1 MAAHPEEFA
10 ARYRAAGY
18 WIDETFADFV
28 ADRTTRF
35 ADRTA
40 VVGVDAHGTPV
51 RWTYAELAAAAD
63 AAAARLAGAGVV
75 PGDRVVLALPN
86 VVEFVA
92 VVLGCFRAGIL
103 PVFAQP
109 GHRETELSQFC
120 AIADAAAIVVSGD
133 TDGHDHRALVDR
145 VAERLRAQ
153 GVEPPALVDVQQ
165 WPRPGSSEPRIHAD
179 PAHPDLGTGR
189 VGVLRRSGC
198 AGSTSSEGLFAPGRA
213 EEVAF
218 LQLSGGTTGVA
229 KLIPRTHADYLYSV
243 RASAEIC
250 GLGEETVLLVV
261 LPAAHNFAMSS
272 PGILGVL
279 HVGGT
284 VVLARDPSP
293 RTAFRLVAEER
304 VTWTSLVPPLA
315 QAWISSARRR
325 TPDLSSLEVI
335 QVGGARLSDAVAAE
349 IGPVLGA
356 RVQQVFGMAEGLVN
370 YTRLDD
376 PDELVLTTQGRP
388 ISPDD
393 EIRIVDPADPDEAE
407 VPDGEEGALQ
417 TRGPYTIR
425 GYYAPGGAD
434 DPVNRDAFTADG
446 FYRTGDLVRRLPSGH
461 LVVTGRAK
469 DQINRGG
476 EKVATEEIEG
486 PLLAR
491 PDVLDAVV
499 VGLPDPYLGERI
511 CVVVRPEAGVRS
523 GPDLGAELTEHLRAS
538 GLATYKLPDQFEFL
552 DQFPVTH
559 VGKNS
564 RRDLRRLLAARLSDE

>member
-1 MAAHPEEFA
+1 MSRASARSPLAPVAAYPEA
-10 ARYRAAGY
+10 LRAHYRAQGY
-18 WIDETFADFV
+18 WTDETFADFV

-35 ADRTA
+35 AARTA
-40 VVGVDAHGTPV
+40 LVGVDAHGMP
-51 RWTYAELAAAAD
+51 RRLTYAGLADAAD
-63 AAAARLAGAGVV
+63 DAAARLGAAGVV
-75 PGDRVVLALPN
+75 RGDRVVLALPN
-86 VVEFVA
+86 VVELVA
-92 VVLGCFRAGIL
+92 TTLGCFRAGIL

-109 GHRETELSQFC
+109 GHRETELTQFC
-120 AIADAAAIVVSGD
+120 VLADAAAVVVSGD
-133 TDGHDHRALVDR
+133 TDGHDHRALLAR
-145 VAERLRAQ
+145 VAERVAAR
-153 GVEPPALVDVQQ
+153 GVAPPVPVDVQE
-165 WPRPGSSEPRIHAD
+165 WGPAGVPGP
-179 PAHPDLGTGR
+179 PATTRG
-189 VGVLRRSGC
+189 
-198 AGSTSSEGLFAPGRA
+198 AA

-250 GLGEETVLLVV
+250 GLDEDTVLLVV

-279 HVGGT
+279 HAGGT

-293 RTAFRLVAEER
+293 RTAFRLVAQER

-315 QAWISSARRR
+315 QAWISAARRR
-325 TPDLSSLEVI
+325 TPDLASLEVV

-376 PDELVLTTQGRP
+376 PEALALATQGRP

-393 EIRIVDPADPDEAE
+393 EIRIVDPHLPGDVLVADGD
-407 VPDGEEGALQ
+407 EGALL

-425 GYYAPGGAD
+425 GYYQPDGGAEH
-434 DPVNRDAFTADG
+434 PVNLDAFTEDG

-491 PDVLDAVV
+491 DDVLDAVAL
-499 VGLPDPYLGERI
+499 GLPDPYLGERI
-511 CVVVRPEAGVRS
+511 CVVVRPEPGTPAGPHLAR
-523 GPDLGAELTEHLRAS
+523 ALTEHLRAS
-538 GLATYKLPDQFEFL
+538 GLAGWKLPDQFEFL
-552 DQFPVTH
+552 DDLPLTH

-564 RRDLRRLLAARLSDE
+564 RRDLRRLLTARLQETR

>member
-1 MAAHPEEFA
+1 MAAPPEDLA
-10 ARYRAAGY
+10 AHYRAQGY

-35 ADRTA
+35 AGRTA
-40 VVGVDAHGTPV
+40 LVGVDAHGRPH
-51 RWTYAELAAAAD
+51 RLTYAALAD
-63 AAAARLAGAGVV
+63 AASVASARLGAAGVV

-86 VVEFVA
+86 VIELVV
-92 VVLGCFRAGIL
+92 VVLGCFRMGVV

-109 GHRETELSQFC
+109 AHREHELSQFC
-120 AIADAAAIVVSGD
+120 AIADAAAVVVSGD
-133 TDGHDHRALVDR
+133 TDGHDQLALVER
-145 VAERLRAQ
+145 VAADLR
-153 GVEPPALVDVQQ
+153 GRGLVPPAVIDVQG
-165 WPRPGSSEPRIHAD
+165 WSGSPGP
-179 PAHPDLGTGR
+179 PDTPGGQVRTSAG
-189 VGVLRRSGC
+189 
-198 AGSTSSEGLFAPGRA
+198 AGS
-213 EEVAF
+213 VAL

-250 GLGEETVLLVV
+250 GLDEESVLLVV

-272 PGILGVL
+272 PGILGAL
-279 HVGGT
+279 HTGGT

-293 RTAFRLVAEER
+293 RTSFRLIADER
-304 VTWTSLVPPLA
+304 VTLTSLVPPLA

-325 TPDLSSLEVI
+325 MPDLSSLEVI
-335 QVGGARLSDAVAAE
+335 QVGGARLSDAVATE

-376 PDELVLTTQGRP
+376 PDELALTTQGRP

-393 EIRIVDPADPDEAE
+393 EIRVVDPDSPDEAE
-407 VPDGEEGALQ
+407 VAPGAEGALL

-425 GYYAPGGAD
+425 GYYG
-434 DPVNRDAFTADG
+434 VETDAFTADG
-446 FYRTGDLVRRLPSGH
+446 FYRTGDLVRRLPTGH
-461 LVVTGRAK
+461 LVVTGRVK

-486 PLLAR
+486 PLLAH
-491 PDVLDAVV
+491 PEVLDAVAL
-499 VGLPDPYLGERI
+499 GLPDPYLGERI
-511 CVVVRPEAGVRS
+511 CVVVRTEREERAGQ
-523 GPDLGAELTEHLRAS
+523 ELARELADHLRAA

-552 DQFPVTH
+552 DTFPVTP

-564 RRDLRRLLAARLSDE
+564 RRELRQLLVTRLQES